1 MIQVKDIYLPLDG
14 DLKSACAK
22 KLRVPVQDVTE
33 ARLLRRS
40 VDARKKN
47 DVHFTVTAAVSLR
60 RGEERFEPYVPW
72 VPPQVAVLKEKPAHR
87 PVVCGAGP
95 AGLLAALTLAR
106 AGAEPL
112 LIERGAPIEERRQ
125 DVERFHATRVLDTE
139 SNVQFGEG
147 GAGAFSDFIWTL
159 SSVHP
164 HRNHCSSKRLSY
176 STE

>member
-72 VPPQVAVLKEKPAHR
+72 TPPQVAVLREKPAHR

-106 AGAEPL
+106 AGA
-112 LIERGAPIEERRQ
+112 
-125 DVERFHATRVLDTE
+125 
-139 SNVQFGEG
+139 
-147 GAGAFSDFIWTL
+147 
-159 SSVHP
+159 
-164 HRNHCSSKRLSY
+164 
-176 STE
+176 